1 MKDRKELLCEIDIL
15 EKEVKKLNGMV
26 IGLQNIIAKPAMS
39 FDEMKES
46 VKREKSDER
55 MKTIAYIL
63 ALISVI
69 LLFVD
74 KGLLQ

>member
-15 EKEVKKLNGMV
+15 EKEVKRLNGMV
-26 IGLQNIIAKPAMS
+26 IGLQNIIMKPAMS

-46 VKREKSDER
+46 VKKEKTEER
-55 MKTIAYIL
+55 MKTIVCIL

-74 KGLLQ
+74 KGF